1 MERDVK
7 DLELKVKKIQ
17 KKYGI
22 AEEDMK
28 ILRSSKRSPMLSG
41 RILKTEKE
49 ALIKLANKENST
61 QSKEIRKELKKQ
73 LDNNSIKWN
82 EVKLLKG
89 ESIKG
94 LKTDPVRVK
103 VDKETEK
110 LVIKLCKKN
119 RVTISS
125 FIRYLVVSH
134 IRNNEGSK

>member
-7 DLELKVKKIQ
+7 DKDLELKLKKIQ

-28 ILRSSKRSPMLSG
+28 ILRSSSKSPMLSG
-41 RILKTEKE
+41 RILKTEKD
-49 ALIKLANKENST
+49 ALIKLADKKDST
-61 QSKEIRKELKKQ
+61 QSNEIRKELKKL

-89 ESIKG
+89 ESVKG
-94 LKTDPVRVK
+94 LATVPVRVK

-110 LVIKLCKKN
+110 QVAKLCKKN
-119 RVTISS
+119 KVTISS
-125 FIRYLVVSH
+125 FVRYLVVSH
-134 IRNNEGSK
+134 IKNEG